1 MAININGKEYD
12 DTKLD
17 DKIKNAVIQVQNH
30 QNKMRQLQAEFDNC
44 KIIVEH
50 HSKYLTENLPEDAE
64 VKDEAKTTLE

>member
-1 MAININGKEYD
+1 MAININGKDYD

-17 DKIKNAVIQVQNH
+17 DKIKNSVVQVQNH

-50 HSKYLTENLPEDAE
+50 HSKYLTDNLPADAE
-64 VKDEAKTTLE
+64 VKEASKTTLE

>member
-50 HSKYLTENLPEDAE
+50 HSKYLKDNLTADAE
-64 VKDEAKTTLE
+64 VKEEAKTTLE